1 MALLI
6 KKKRKRISDDH
17 VYHHL
22 KHSLLSLS
30 KQPLA
35 HWKNLFKSILSMD
48 NLKGSSHQWQIL
60 GKLGTALFEIH
71 NRLSRNST
79 TTVVV
84 YIKKGK
90 KISDDH
96 VCHHFTHSSLSLSK
110 LSALC
115 GHLHIGKIYSQN
127 FY

>member
-1 MALLI
+1 
-6 KKKRKRISDDH
+6 
-17 VYHHL
+17 
-22 KHSLLSLS
+22 
-30 KQPLA
+30 
-35 HWKNLFKSILSMD
+35 MD

-115 GHLHIGKIYSQN
+115 GRLHIGKIDNLKGSSHQLQILGKLGTAL
-127 FY
+127 